1 MKISAQVV
9 DCFNYVDDLEENET
23 IENHVELDLLIP
35 YILSFNFYLRSP
47 FDCPFARGNWVIDFY
62 FYDGSLVSFK
72 FPKDITE
79 VRFKEF
85 MQPLIDK
92 IEVLKN

>member
-35 YILSFNFYLRSP
+35 
-47 FDCPFARGNWVIDFY
+47 
-62 FYDGSLVSFK
+62 
-72 FPKDITE
+72 
-79 VRFKEF
+79 FKEF
-85 MQPLIDK
+85 MQPLIDRAK
-92 IEVLKN
+92 VLKN